1 MGPQARQAGVQPSL
15 LVYRDQHVVIQMD
28 RIGAFGAAIVA
39 ACFTFDAPGSFV
51 QKALARDGSQGPQQ
65 ARRRNLFHVTP
76 TRGRRIAHSARSLDE
91 RCLGK
96 FAPSSFIN

>member
-1 MGPQARQAGVQPSL
+1 
-15 LVYRDQHVVIQMD
+15 MD

-39 ACFTFDAPGSFV
+39 ACLTFDAPGSLV
-51 QKALARDGSQGPQQ
+51 QKALAGDGSQGPQQ
-65 ARRRNLFHVTP
+65 ARRRNLFAGPDIFHITP

-91 RCLGK
+91 RCLGR